1 MKCKW
6 PIIFT
11 LITIVACGQAERNKV
26 PLAKVGDNYLYW
38 EEVAQVIPENLE
50 EADSSLWVDD
60 FVKKWVRS
68 ELIILN
74 AEQNLTFEQKNVE
87 KELNEYRN
95 SLLTYRYK
103 QELINQ
109 KMDTVVSANKVDA
122 YYDLHQNNYILKSN
136 IVKAVF
142 LKIPLDVATPE
153 NIKEMCNEENVQD
166 LTMLDE
172 YAIQYAKSYDRF
184 NDQWIKTSQVFN
196 QIPDEITDEERF
208 LTRNKFFESSDTDYY
223 YFICIRDYRMEEQAA
238 PVEYVESEIRNI
250 LLNERKLKFLRSI
263 EDDIYNEG
271 LASNKFKIFNIK
283 K

>member
-1 MKCKW
+1 MKGKW
-6 PIIFT
+6 SLIFT
-11 LITIVACGQAERNKV
+11 LLIIVACGQAERDKI
-26 PLAKVGDNYLYW
+26 PLANVSDNYLYW
-38 EEVAQVIPENLE
+38 EEVAQVIPDNLE

-68 ELIILN
+68 ELIVLN
-74 AEQNLTFEQKNVE
+74 AEQNLTFEQKDVE

-103 QELINQ
+103 QELITQ
-109 KMDTVVSANKVDA
+109 KMDTVITSSAVEA
-122 YYDLHQNNYILKSN
+122 YYDLHRNNYILKNN
-136 IVKAVF
+136 IAKAVF
-142 LKIPLDVATPE
+142 LKIPIDVAMPE
-153 NIKEMCNEENVQD
+153 NIKEICNEENLQD

-184 NDQWIKTSQVFN
+184 NDQWINTSQVFN
-196 QIPDEITDEERF
+196 QVPDEITDEERF

-223 YFICIRDYRMEEQAA
+223 YFICIRDYRMKEQEA